1 MSNKNLD
8 ERLTAD
14 DRVEIQELANRYSCA
29 MDCNDMDAWISTWA
43 PDGVWIGGV
52 GTYRGTDELLQLLP
66 DLGARVQGK
75 RHIITNHVVSGTQSM
90 AKLECYLLVVE
101 AKVGGSSTVTGTYA
115 DELVKVDGR
124 WVFSKRVMKL
134 DV

>member
-1 MSNKNLD
+1 MSSEGSD
-8 ERLTAD
+8 RLTAD
-14 DRVEIQELANRYSCA
+14 DRLEIQELANRYSCA

-43 PDGVWIGGV
+43 PDGVWIGGA
-52 GTYRGTDELLQLLP
+52 GTYRGTEELLRLLP

-75 RHIITNHVVSGTQSM
+75 RHIITNHIVTGSASEARLT
-90 AKLECYLLVVE
+90 CYLLVVE
-101 AKVGGSSTVTGTYA
+101 AKIGGSSTVTGVYT
-115 DELVKVDGR
+115 DDLVKLDGK